1 MTTNHQEESL
11 KAARRAEIER
21 LWFAEKATDEELL
34 SFYKKEGIDLDSLHP
49 NFKEPN

>member
-21 LWFAEKATDEELL
+21 LWFAEEATNNELLDAYKSLDVKEEEL
-34 SFYKKEGIDLDSLHP
+34 
-49 NFKEPN
+49 

>member
-21 LWFAEKATDEELL
+21 LWFDVQDDVSDDDLL
-34 SFYKKEGIDLDSLHP
+34 QAYKSLDVKKEDL
-49 NFKEPN
+49 